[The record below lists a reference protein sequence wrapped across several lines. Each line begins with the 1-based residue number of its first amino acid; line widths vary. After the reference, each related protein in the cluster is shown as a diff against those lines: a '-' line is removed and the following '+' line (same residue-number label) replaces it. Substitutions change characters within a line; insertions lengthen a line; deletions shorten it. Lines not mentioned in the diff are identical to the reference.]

1 MILVGRYGSPYGRR
15 IAVTRRLTGIPYERR
30 TIAAW
35 DDFDAVTSVNPVGR
49 VPALILDDGEVIVES
64 IFITDAL
71 DQITGPERALTP
83 PAGPERP
90 RVQQLVALAMGTLD
104 KMAMVVYWVRNRTL
118 KMLV

>member
-64 IFITDAL
+64 ILQGRSSRPASSRNAPVSWALPFIR
-71 DQITGPERALTP
+71 IHFS
-83 PAGPERP
+83 
-90 RVQQLVALAMGTLD
+90 
-104 KMAMVVYWVRNRTL
+104 
-118 KMLV
+118 